1 MLASET
7 ISGYLARARV
17 LTSEIKAVGIVLDM
31 TLLMIIVLRG
41 LPIIFQSYVAAFYV
55 TALPENLEE
64 LESKLL
70 PIEQSMAAAAK
81 AEEETVALFS
91 AVDVAA
97 ATVPAAAAQAHL
109 PECKYCG
116 KTNHPEDKCHKG
128 KRLQRKAAITASA
141 GAAKA
146 LEEPVI
152 ILSVLPQTPPRGAT
166 DYPELPSVPE
176 AIKASWVV
184 DPGAAVHITPKGIAA
199 LTVKALRDNAQ
210 ALLWHQRYG
219 HLSYE
224 GLAHLVEKGLVKGIP
239 VKEEAF
245 QTKVKF
251 VRTDRGREY
260 VNKELSEW
268 YGQKGI
274 TDQTTTGY
282 APEQNGVA
290 ERLNRT
296 LLDKARALLKEDKL
310 PLSFWGDAFIMAS
323 HLRNRSPV
331 HKRDQ
336 TPWELFTGQ
345 VPDVSGFRVFG
356 CRAYVHIPK
365 QKRTKLGLTKFDTV
379 ARPGIYIGPAVNAKA
394 YRILLDD
401 GTVQI
406 SRDVTFDE
414 FVHVKPEKP
423 VLWEE
428 DSPKVP
434 APEEEAAEE
443 RAEPAVAHEVPV
455 PPAGQVRQVVE
466 EQADDPAAVHGD
478 GAGSCGVRRSERVRK
493 QPERFIA
500 GSAALPVPP
509 DNIEEAKSR
518 PDWPMWKK
526 ACDEEIASLYCN
538 NTWTLVQVS
547 RATRVIGVKWVFSY
561 EFDASGNIERYKAR
575 LVAKGYSQV
584 AGIDFDEVFAPVSKH
599 ATLRAFLS
607 VVAVRDLELHQL
619 DVKTAFLNGELEDD
633 DLHVAQLPGYEQGG
647 RDTACRLNKALYG
660 LRQASRTWYERLRS
674 ELKAMGFK
682 PSESDPGL
690 FVKEEDGDRVFLLV
704 YVDDLLI
711 AAMKLETVAQI
722 KSRLMSKFEIRDLGE
737 ARFFLGYEIERD
749 RAARTLK
756 LSQKRYAETVLAK
769 FGMEQAH
776 AKSVPMIPGT
786 VLEARV

>member
-17 LTSEIKAVGIVLDM
+17 LTSEMKAVGILLDM

-41 LPIIFQSYVAAFYV
+41 LPIS
-55 TALPENLEE
+55 
-64 LESKLL
+64 
-70 PIEQSMAAAAK
+70 PI
-81 AEEETVALFS
+81 
-91 AVDVAA
+91 
-97 ATVPAAAAQAHL
+97 
-109 PECKYCG
+109 
-116 KTNHPEDKCHKG
+116 
-128 KRLQRKAAITASA
+128 
-141 GAAKA
+141 
-146 LEEPVI
+146 
-152 ILSVLPQTPPRGAT
+152 
-166 DYPELPSVPE
+166 LPSVPE

-184 DPGAAVHITPKGIAA
+184 DSGAAVHITPEVSTLHNYRATPFRMAVQLGDRKIHWATGYGDVHMQWGGAKFVVRDVWYVPGFKYRLLSVKKLTEKGGEVVFNKIGAYLSMPTAPKVLLGARGGVWFLDVDEHRSARGIAA

-239 VKEEAF
+239 VKEDAFRECGSSVCGECVMSKQTRLPFPGSESKTSRKLELVHMDLFGPVSIPSREGHKYVATFVDDYSRVSAVVLLSSKDEVPKIVKLGLTILENRAEA
-245 QTKVKF
+245 KVKF
-251 VRTDRGREY
+251 VRTDRGSEY
-260 VNKELSEW
+260 VNKELKEW

-274 TDQTTTGY
+274 TDQTTAGY

-296 LLDKARALLKEDKL
+296 LLDKARALLMEANL

-331 HKRDQ
+331 HKRDR

-356 CRAYVHIPK
+356 CRAYVHVPK
-365 QKRTKLGLTKFDTV
+365 QKRTKLGLTKFDSV

-414 FVHVKPEKP
+414 FVRVKPEKP
-423 VLWEE
+423 VVWEE

-434 APEEEAAEE
+434 APEDEAAEE
-443 RAEPAVAHEVPV
+443 RAEPAVVHEVPA
-455 PPAGQVRQVVE
+455 PPAGQVAE
-466 EQADDPAAVHGD
+466 EQADDPAAAHGD

-526 ACDEEIASLYCN
+526 ACDEEIASLYGN

-561 EFDASGNIERYKAR
+561 KFDASGNIERYKAR
-575 LVAKGYSQV
+575 LFAKGYSQV
-584 AGIDFDEVFAPVSKH
+584 AGIDFDEVFAP
-599 ATLRAFLS
+599 
-607 VVAVRDLELHQL
+607 
-619 DVKTAFLNGELEDD
+619 
-633 DLHVAQLPGYEQGG
+633 
-647 RDTACRLNKALYG
+647 
-660 LRQASRTWYERLRS
+660 
-674 ELKAMGFK
+674 
-682 PSESDPGL
+682 
-690 FVKEEDGDRVFLLV
+690 
-704 YVDDLLI
+704 
-711 AAMKLETVAQI
+711 I

-737 ARFFLGYEIERD
+737 VR
-749 RAARTLK
+749 
-756 LSQKRYAETVLAK
+756 V
-769 FGMEQAH
+769 
-776 AKSVPMIPGT
+776 SVPAIQDP
-786 VLEARV
+786 